1 LPAPAYRRLTLP
13 ASVVVATMAVSALS
27 HRAPAW
33 TGLGDRLIGIVSDAS
48 SVVLWIAGAWLAAR
62 FLDLLLHR
70 AAISGPHPAPYPRLL
85 SDLIHGALFIL
96 AAIGILVFVFD
107 QAATGLIA
115 TSSVLI
121 AVVGFAL
128 RYVISDVFSGIALGF
143 DHPYR
148 IGDWIEP
155 GPGIVGKVV
164 EITWRTT
171 RLVTRDGTA
180 IVVPNGLIAI
190 GRLVNYSGPTPSFRV
205 AFRLSLDPEVAPNRA
220 KHILLAGALAATHAY
235 PDLRPDVLLQ
245 EWSDAGVSY
254 GIRFWVPDYEQENAC
269 RDAVMSGVLHALRRA
284 GLTPSAPRRE
294 LVTAPRDLGLTRPR
308 KLAETLLA
316 DTALFSAFSAE
327 ERAVLADRLA
337 ERRVEQGTTVV
348 RQGDPASTLFFVREG
363 ALEVRVA
370 NGAGIAVA
378 VNRLGAGD
386 LFGEMS
392 LLTGEPRSASVVA
405 LTDAALYELRKE
417 DLSPMLAQ
425 RPELSEALAELMTAR
440 QRGGRARLDA
450 VEGATELE
458 LRSSP
463 ARMLSRLRSFFGL
476 SDSG

>member
-1 LPAPAYRRLTLP
+1 LALPAAIAIAT
-13 ASVVVATMAVSALS
+13 VAVNLLAR
-27 HRAPAW
+27 RAPALPGFGPEDHL
-33 TGLGDRLIGIVSDAS
+33 TSILRDAS
-48 SVVLWIAGAWLAAR
+48 NIAVWIAGTWFAAR
-62 FLDLLLHR
+62 LLDLLLRR
-70 AAISGPHPAPYPRLL
+70 AATTGPRPAPYPRVL
-85 SDLIHGALFIL
+85 SDVVHGVLFIL

-180 IVVPNGLIAI
+180 IVVPNGLIAM
-190 GRLVNYSGPTPSFRV
+190 GRLVNYSDPAPDFRV
-205 AFRLSLDPEVAPNRA
+205 AFRLSLDPAVTADRA
-220 KHILLAGALAATHAY
+220 KHILLAGAIAAARAY

-245 EWSDAGVSY
+245 ECSDAGVTY
-254 GIRFWVPDYEQENAC
+254 AIRFWVPDYEQESAC
-269 RDAVMSGVLHALRRA
+269 RDAVISGVLQALRRA
-284 GLTPSAPRRE
+284 GLAPSALRRE
-294 LVTAPRDLGLTRPR
+294 LVSGQRDPGFARAQTP
-308 KLAETLLA
+308 AETLLA
-316 DTALFSAFSAE
+316 DTALFSAFSGD
-327 ERAVLADRLA
+327 ERAVLAERLA
-337 ERRVEQGTTVV
+337 DRQV
-348 RQGDPASTLFFVREG
+348 RQGATIVRQGEPASTLFFVREG

-370 NGAGIAVA
+370 NAAGVDVA

-405 LTDAALYELRKE
+405 LTDAVLYELRKE
-417 DLSPMLAQ
+417 DLSPLLAQ
-425 RPELSEALAELMTAR
+425 RPELGDALAELMMAR
-440 QRGGRARLDA
+440 QHWGRARLDA
-450 VEGATELE
+450 FEGAHEFE
-458 LRSSP
+458 PRSSP
-463 ARMLSRLRSFFGL
+463 ARILSRLRSFFGL
-476 SDSG
+476 SESR

>member
-1 LPAPAYRRLTLP
+1 
-13 ASVVVATMAVSALS
+13 
-27 HRAPAW
+27 
-33 TGLGDRLIGIVSDAS
+33 LGV
-48 SVVLWIAGAWLAAR
+48 
-62 FLDLLLHR
+62 
-70 AAISGPHPAPYPRLL
+70 
-85 SDLIHGALFIL
+85 
-96 AAIGILVFVFD
+96 
-107 QAATGLIA
+107 
-115 TSSVLI
+115 
-121 AVVGFAL
+121 
-128 RYVISDVFSGIALGF
+128 
-143 DHPYR
+143 
-148 IGDWIEP
+148 
-155 GPGIVGKVV
+155 
-164 EITWRTT
+164 
-171 RLVTRDGTA
+171 
-180 IVVPNGLIAI
+180 
-190 GRLVNYSGPTPSFRV
+190 
-205 AFRLSLDPEVAPNRA
+205 
-220 KHILLAGALAATHAY
+220 
-235 PDLRPDVLLQ
+235 
-245 EWSDAGVSY
+245 
-254 GIRFWVPDYEQENAC
+254 
-269 RDAVMSGVLHALRRA
+269 
-284 GLTPSAPRRE
+284 
-294 LVTAPRDLGLTRPR
+294 TRPR

-327 ERAVLADRLA
+327 ERAVLAERLA

-450 VEGATELE
+450 VEGASELE